1 MYNYARVKIMGNVST
16 SRNQSHYII
25 MTVIYNELIDFN
37 FSESKYERNAIEM
50 INDMYQ
56 EKGEEVDPYAINV
69 VVNALQN
76 YGEIV
81 SAFTPYLNKWKWE
94 RLPLLTQS
102 ILLMSYSHFYFV
114 EKDVDKAVII
124 DVAVNLAKRYIDDK
138 QAKFI
143 NGILDAGVLKR

>member
-1 MYNYARVKIMGNVST
+1 MNMANTTT

-37 FSESKYERNAIEM
+37 FADNKYERNAVEM
-50 INDMYQ
+50 IESFYA
-56 EKGEEVDPYAINV
+56 EKNEKVDPY
-69 VVNALQN
+69 VVNTVTFSLQK

-81 SAFTPYLNKWKWE
+81 NAYTPYLVKWKWE
-94 RLPLLTQS
+94 RLPLLTQA

-114 EKDVDKAVII
+114 EKDVDKAVVIN
-124 DVAVNLAKRYIDDK
+124 VAVDLAKKYIDDK

-143 NGILDAGVLKR
+143 NGILDSGVLKR

>member
-1 MYNYARVKIMGNVST
+1 MGNETS

-37 FSESKYERNAIEM
+37 FSENKYERNAIEM
-50 INDMYQ
+50 LTDMYA
-56 EKGEEVDPYAINV
+56 EKGEDVDPYAIKV
-69 VVNALQN
+69 VVSALQN

-81 SAFTPYLNKWKWE
+81 NAFTPYLVKWKWE

-102 ILLMSYSHFYFV
+102 ILLMSYSHFYYV
-114 EKDVDKAVII
+114 ENDVDKAVII
-124 DVAVNLAKRYIDDK
+124 DIAVNLAKRYIDDK

-143 NGILDAGVLKR
+143 NGILDNGVLKR